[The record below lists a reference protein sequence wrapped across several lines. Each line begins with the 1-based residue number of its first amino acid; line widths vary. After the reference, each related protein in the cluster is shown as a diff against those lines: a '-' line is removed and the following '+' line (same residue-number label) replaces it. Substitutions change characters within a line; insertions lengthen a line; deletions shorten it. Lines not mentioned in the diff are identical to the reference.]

1 MSERSRPDGLPD
13 FRSPPLN
20 EVVMG
25 VQFNPIPG
33 YHQIYAG
40 DVWRLFKDEFPNVEE
55 HQALPPAFE
64 TFGPPGGQAINFGL
78 VTGGQHDRFWFLSQ
92 DRDELI
98 QFQED
103 RLLHNWRKVLGNEK
117 PYPRFEH
124 ISAKFEGELIALSD
138 FFKSLSREK
147 FQGITFNQVELS
159 YINHIDLEPWGDYS
173 TWLKVCHFGSE
184 MPDDVTMV
192 WRRALYGP
200 DGAPYGR
207 LIVDARSA
215 VHLKGNNIIVL
226 NLTVRGSPETATVDG
241 VMSFLREARETICKE
256 FATITTDS
264 AHRTWERI
272 S

>member
-40 DVWRLFKDEFPNVEE
+40 DVWKLFKEEFPNVEE
-55 HQALPPAFE
+55 HQALQPAFE
-64 TFGPPGGQAINFGL
+64 TFGPPGAHAINLGP
-78 VTGGQHDRFWFLSQ
+78 VTGGQHDRFWFLNQ
-92 DRDELI
+92 DKDELI

-124 ISAKFEGELIALSD
+124 ISAKFERELMALSG
-138 FFKSLSREK
+138 FFESVSGAK
-147 FQGITFNQVELS
+147 FQGVTFNQVELS
-159 YINHIDLEPWGDYS
+159 YINHIEIAPWGDYS
-173 TWLKVCHFGSE
+173 EWLKVCNFGDTT
-184 MPDDVTMV
+184 PDDLTMI
-192 WRRALYGP
+192 WRRALHNYE
-200 DGAPYGR
+200 GAPYGR
-207 LIVDARSA
+207 LIVDVRSA
-215 VHLKGNNIIVL
+215 IHVRGNNIIVL
-226 NLTVRGSPETATVDG
+226 NLTVRGSPESATVDG
-241 VMSFLREARETICKE
+241 AMEFLRYARETICQE

-264 AHRTWERI
+264 AHRFWGRV